1 MKNIW
6 TTQVLNWISLD
17 MDHSTL
23 KSDII
28 VGKDMPMS
36 VRESMA
42 KK

>member
-17 MDHSTL
+17 MDHSIL

-28 VGKDMPMS
+28 VGKDMSML
-36 VRESMA
+36 VRECMA